1 MPPKGKK
8 GKEKGKKKGKDAK
21 AVEEK
26 PKTPEPTEKE
36 IMLQEE
42 LNKVT
47 KDLEDSKVRVEDL
60 RKENEWLQQEAQK
73 VRIESHEYMS
83 YMEKKTSKR
92 QTTIITL
99 SDHNK
104 QEIRNIQLQKQVME
118 EEFDE
123 KKKALEALLLEKQHL
138 LEKTNQELND
148 LQEYKNLQTEQLT
161 KIRDLERQ
169 VSEMRTHH
177 THAIQNLKADF
188 LRQKREYQNDSDT
201 RIQSLEKKANKEA
214 LQCLTEHAN
223 HIKLENR
230 ALRRELLSLIQT
242 TRALNEHQKELE
254 DQRRQLVREQNYAN
268 DLKKLRENRQSK
280 PFKEVTGTEGDHNAR
295 HAEETT
301 SESHQAE

>member
-8 GKEKGKKKGKDAK
+8 GKGKKGKDK
-21 AVEEK
+21 PSTEEK
-26 PKTPEPTEKE
+26 PVTPVPTEKE

-42 LNKVT
+42 LAKVT
-47 KDLEDSKVRVEDL
+47 KALEDAKVQVEDL
-60 RKENEWLQQEAQK
+60 RMENDWLQQEAQK

-104 QEIRNIQLQKQVME
+104 QEIRNIQLQRQVME
-118 EEFDE
+118 GEFDE
-123 KKKALEALLLEKQHL
+123 KKKALQALLLEKQHL

-148 LQEYKNLQTEQLT
+148 LQEYKCLQTDQLT

-169 VSEMRTHH
+169 VSAMRAQH
-177 THAIQNLKADF
+177 TQAIQNLKADF
-188 LRQKREYQNDSDT
+188 LKQKREYQNDSDT

-214 LQCLTEHAN
+214 MQCLTEHTDR
-223 HIKLENR
+223 IKLENR

-254 DQRRQLVREQNYAN
+254 DQRRQLIREQNYVN
-268 DLKKLRENRQSK
+268 DLKKLREMRQHKSY
-280 PFKEVTGTEGDHNAR
+280 KEMPSGGEERKGDPQSRDASP
-295 HAEETT
+295 AVE
-301 SESHQAE
+301 

>member
-8 GKEKGKKKGKDAK
+8 GKKKGKETPAV
-21 AVEEK
+21 VEEK

-36 IMLQEE
+36 ILLQEE
-42 LNKVT
+42 LNTVT
-47 KDLEDSKVRVEDL
+47 AELENAKKKVEDL
-60 RKENEWLQQEAQK
+60 RKDNEWLQQEAQK

-92 QTTIITL
+92 QTSIVTL

-104 QEIRNIQLQKQVME
+104 QEIRNIQLQRQVME

-169 VSEMRTHH
+169 VNEMRAHH
-177 THAIQNLKADF
+177 THTIQQLKADF
-188 LRQKREYQNDSDT
+188 LRQKREYQIDSDT

-214 LQCLTEHAN
+214 MQCLTDHTN

-230 ALRRELLSLIQT
+230 ALRQELLSLIQT

-254 DQRRQLVREQNYAN
+254 DQRRQLLREQNYAS
-268 DLKKLRENRQSK
+268 DLKKLREMRQQK
-280 PFKEVTGTEGDHNAR
+280 AFKGVSVADDASVKDNMEELAAEG
-295 HAEETT
+295 
-301 SESHQAE
+301 

>member
-8 GKEKGKKKGKDAK
+8 GKKGKKKGKD
-21 AVEEK
+21 EPTSDEK
-26 PKTPEPTEKE
+26 PKTPEPTDKE
-36 IMLQEE
+36 VMLQEE
-42 LNKVT
+42 LDKVT
-47 KDLEDSKVRVEDL
+47 KDLEDAKIRVEDL

-104 QEIRNIQLQKQVME
+104 QEIRNIQLQRQVME

-138 LEKTNQELND
+138 LEKTNQELAD

-169 VSEMRTHH
+169 VSEMRAHH

-214 LQCLTEHAN
+214 MQCLTEHTN
-223 HIKLENR
+223 RIKLENR

-242 TRALNEHQKELE
+242 TRALHEHQKELE

-268 DLKKLRENRQSK
+268 DLKKLRETRQQKS
-280 PFKEVTGTEGDHNAR
+280 FKEVSLSEKSKHDESQD
-295 HAEETT
+295 AESVVE
-301 SESHQAE
+301 